1 MVTELV
7 PSVTHWDCLV
17 LCNCYMFV
25 AVFAHVVAI
34 CIFIVQPGIGKYLLT
49 LILLS
54 KSVCYLA
61 NYFFRHVHFLR
72 MRSVGEPILCCNDVA
87 DSQLKQRLIAAVSSN
102 DVSAVK
108 ECIQPGVDP
117 NTICDVPQKTCSLP
131 RAIWLI
137 SGSPTAELIALCSSH
152 RVPEK
157 SFLSLASV
165 RGFSELHGVLPR
177 QKWSECGTDID
188 TVSLLQWVLGS
199 RVT

>member
-1 MVTELV
+1 
-7 PSVTHWDCLV
+7 
-17 LCNCYMFV
+17 MFV

-34 CIFIVQPGIGKYLLT
+34 CISIVQPGIGKYLLT

-54 KSVCYLA
+54 KSVCCLA
-61 NYFFRHVHFLR
+61 NYFFFIFFIFRHVHFLR
-72 MRSVGEPILCCNDVA
+72 MRSVGEPILCCNYVA

-108 ECIQPGVDP
+108 ECIQAGVDP
-117 NTICDVPQKTCSLP
+117 NTSCDVPEKTCSLP

-157 SFLSLASV
+157 SFLSLASD
-165 RGFSELHGVLPR
+165 RGFSELHGVLPG